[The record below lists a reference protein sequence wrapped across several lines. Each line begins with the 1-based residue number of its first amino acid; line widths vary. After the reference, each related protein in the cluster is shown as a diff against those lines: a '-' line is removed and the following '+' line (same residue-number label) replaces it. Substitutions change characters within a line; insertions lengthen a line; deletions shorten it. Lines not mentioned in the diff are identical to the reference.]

1 MGILNNM
8 LVYGIQIMP
17 KPLVKQFAKNY
28 IAGDSLN
35 DAISVINKLWENNY
49 FSTIDLLGEFGDGR
63 FLAIK
68 AKNDIIDDILTIRR
82 LNLPTY
88 HSLKL
93 TQLGIDVDKELC
105 IENLKEILTVAK
117 QENVFVRIDM
127 ENTPYTTITLDI
139 YKEMRKYFDNLG
151 IVLQAYLYRTEQDI
165 EELKDY
171 KPNVRL
177 VKGIYIEDKKY
188 AIKDKQGIRN
198 NYMKLLEK
206 MIDYGYYVAIATH
219 DDYLTNKAIEM
230 INQKGITKDKFEFQM
245 LLGVREKLREEIKNQ
260 GYKVT
265 VYVPYGMDWYGYS
278 IRRFKENPSVAMHVA
293 KSIFHIT

>member
-1 MGILNNM
+1 
-8 LVYGIQIMP
+8 
-17 KPLVKQFAKNY
+17 
-28 IAGDSLN
+28 
-35 DAISVINKLWENNY
+35 
-49 FSTIDLLGEFGDGR
+49 
-63 FLAIK
+63 
-68 AKNDIIDDILTIRR
+68 
-82 LNLPTY
+82 
-88 HSLKL
+88 
-93 TQLGIDVDKELC
+93 
-105 IENLKEILTVAK
+105 
-117 QENVFVRIDM
+117 M

>member
-49 FSTIDLLGEFGDGR
+49 FSTIDLLGEFVDGR

>member
-49 FSTIDLLGEFGDGR
+49 FSTIDLLGEFVDGR

-105 IENLKEILTVAK
+105 IENLKEILTIAK

>member
-1 MGILNNM
+1 MGILNNI

-49 FSTIDLLGEFGDGR
+49 FSTIDLLGEFVDGR

-139 YKEMRKYFDNLG
+139 YKEMRKYFDNFG
-151 IVLQAYLYRTEQDI
+151 IVLQSYLYRTEQDI

-219 DDYLTNKAIEM
+219 DDYLTNKAIEI

>member
-49 FSTIDLLGEFGDGR
+49 FSTIDLLGEFVDGR

-139 YKEMRKYFDNLG
+139 YKEMRKYFDNFG

-278 IRRFKENPSVAMHVA
+278 IRRFKENPSVAMQVA

>member
-49 FSTIDLLGEFGDGR
+49 FSTIDLLGEFVDGR

-188 AIKDKQGIRN
+188 AIKGKQGIRN